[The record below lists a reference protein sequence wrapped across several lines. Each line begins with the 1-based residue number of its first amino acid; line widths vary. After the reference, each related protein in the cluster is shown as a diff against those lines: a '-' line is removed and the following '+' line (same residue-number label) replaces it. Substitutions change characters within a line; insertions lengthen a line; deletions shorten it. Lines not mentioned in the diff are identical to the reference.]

1 MKNMER
7 TIAKHLLQIKA
18 IKLEPAKPFLWA
30 SGWHSPIY
38 CDNRLVL
45 SFPETRKLI
54 KHCFCDMIGNM
65 YPSATLIAGVATGA
79 VAYGAMVADQLDL
92 PFAYVRPSAKA
103 HGLTN
108 MVEGMVRTSDKVVVI
123 EDLVSTG
130 KSSLSA
136 VRALKAK
143 GCEIM
148 GMLAIFTYKF
158 DIASENFLKSSC
170 HLETL
175 TDYHVLIEVAE
186 EMGIV
191 DNKQLATLKEW
202 RNNPSTWNG

>member
-1 MKNMER
+1 
-7 TIAKHLLQIKA
+7 
-18 IKLEPAKPFLWA
+18 
-30 SGWHSPIY
+30 
-38 CDNRLVL
+38 
-45 SFPETRKLI
+45 
-54 KHCFCDMIGNM
+54 MIGNM

-136 VRALKAK
+136 VRALKTK

-148 GMLAIFTYKF
+148 GMLAIFTYQF
-158 DIASENFLKSSC
+158 DIAAENFFKSSC

-202 RNNPSTWNG
+202 RDNPSTWNG